1 LALSGRANNGLSRV
15 ARFTQA
21 GAGLVIPP
29 RSEPAL
35 RLPALA
41 WVGGRCPPAAA
52 VSPILQNPP
61 WGESLLAVIRET
73 FKFPQEAAPTGW
85 CPYGQPASQRQL
97 HQDEEAVRRDGA
109 RAKQHSIWLDENERI
124 AFDDST
130 GPRPTHPLP
139 EWRVVVGGAMLAK
152 VVLAESRE
160 R

>member
-1 LALSGRANNGLSRV
+1 MGFPESRASLKPARV
-15 ARFTQA
+15 SSSPRVPSQRFVYRRWPGSA
-21 GAGLVIPP
+21 VAV
-29 RSEPAL
+29 
-35 RLPALA
+35 
-41 WVGGRCPPAAA
+41 PPAAA